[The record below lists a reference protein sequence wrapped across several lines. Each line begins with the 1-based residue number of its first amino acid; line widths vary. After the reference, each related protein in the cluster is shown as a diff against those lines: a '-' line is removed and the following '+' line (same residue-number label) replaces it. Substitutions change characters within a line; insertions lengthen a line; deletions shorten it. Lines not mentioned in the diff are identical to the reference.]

1 MIIKTAKNNST
12 YDLLVKWIDFHD
24 KFCKKKVNQF
34 KKYNDI
40 IVTHYAKTSEIIATS
55 FIKIF
60 KQGPY
65 VSFIGSP
72 TISPIM
78 AL

>member
-1 MIIKTAKNNST
+1 LIIKTAKNNST

-40 IVTHYAKTSEIIATS
+40 IVTHYAKTSEKNSNLYYAIY
-55 FIKIF
+55 KI
-60 KQGPY
+60 
-65 VSFIGSP
+65 
-72 TISPIM
+72 
-78 AL
+78 LN